1 MCTIS
6 VIGLDIIGTFKG
18 KEAIPYLY
26 VYICEIYI
34 CIMYIYNVFTSLE
47 YQIKKHPF
55 HISEA
60 GKYRCNNYF

>member
-34 CIMYIYNVFTSLE
+34 YVLCISIMFL
-47 YQIKKHPF
+47 HL
-55 HISEA
+55 
-60 GKYRCNNYF
+60 

>member
-18 KEAIPYLY
+18 KKAIPYLY

-34 CIMYIYNVFTSLE
+34 YIYVLC
-47 YQIKKHPF
+47 
-55 HISEA
+55 ISIM
-60 GKYRCNNYF
+60 FLHL